1 VEPSFRALGLDAA
14 QCDAVDRLILEG
26 RKVIALKVMM
36 DAAGCALVQAMA
48 ILRERTEELRKSRPG
63 DFVVDDAPPRPF
75 SS

>member
-1 VEPSFRALGLDAA
+1 VESGLRALGLDAW

-36 DAAGCALVQAMA
+36 DASGCALVHAMA
-48 ILRERTEELRKSRPG
+48 VLGERTEELRKRRPD